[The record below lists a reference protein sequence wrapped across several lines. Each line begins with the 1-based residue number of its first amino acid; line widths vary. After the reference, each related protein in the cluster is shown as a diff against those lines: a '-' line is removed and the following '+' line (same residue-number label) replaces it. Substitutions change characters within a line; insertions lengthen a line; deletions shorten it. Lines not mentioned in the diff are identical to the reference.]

1 MSTSRRRKTFQPPTK
16 TFHLLHRFCEGFD
29 KVPHY
34 EMLDALDGTGVD
46 DKDLHLLQ
54 NIFRKQTASVEVG
67 NEETDNFD
75 VKIGARQGCVT
86 SPLLYNTFSERMKQS
101 IENLEGVSLAG
112 MNINNLRYA
121 DDTVVIANSEGKLQL
136 LMTTLKEACDTHGME
151 INSKKNKTEVMVVA
165 KDPERS
171 SIQLNDIMINQT
183 NTFTYFGTLI

>member
-1 MSTSRRRKTFQPPTK
+1 
-16 TFHLLHRFCEGFD
+16 
-29 KVPHY
+29 
-34 EMLDALDGTGVD
+34 MLDALDGTGVD